1 MKSIFIR
8 IVRRIAIIMV
18 AIYLLTHYYWAWHP
32 RFWQLQV
39 RGSVAENAMIPFGFD
54 WRVAPQTWWW
64 GRPLDPKK
72 FWSGRIIWNDWS
84 AQYDAMRHGRQYPP
98 IPTHVPSLV
107 AGFPLSSYSHV
118 DRANSSMGLPDSGPS
133 IPTHF
138 TDVEHAYWDWFWRT
152 KPNPPVQL
160 EDKILRVA
168 QDYLCLRKP
177 ADAESR
183 SLQARLPLR
192 LPVDSEEGFGR
203 REREIG
209 VPEEVMT
216 DEGLF
221 WAYVMKQRSEYD
233 RWLKEDKDRQ
243 SRGSP
248 PAGLAEAAVLSGC
261 KVDAKL
267 ITEPLTKAQ
276 LDVANAWKIAYLQR
290 LLFEG
295 VSVSYIQAYMSA
307 WQISKEALCATPNL
321 NYRKMTL
328 EKEETHE

>member
-1 MKSIFIR
+1 VFIR
-8 IVRRIAIIMV
+8 IVRRVAISVV
-18 AIYLLTHYYWAWHP
+18 AIYLLAHYYWAWHP

-39 RGSVAENAMIPFGFD
+39 RGSVAEDAMIPFGFD

-84 AQYDAMRHGRQYPP
+84 AQHDAMRHGREYPP

-107 AGFPLSSYSHV
+107 AGFPLSSRSHV

-138 TDVEHAYWDWFWRT
+138 TDAECAYWDWFWRT
-152 KPNPPVQL
+152 KPNPPSLL
-160 EDKILRVA
+160 EDKILRLA
-168 QDYLCLRKP
+168 QDYLCLRKQ
-177 ADAESR
+177 ADAESGN
-183 SLQARLPLR
+183 LQARSPLR
-192 LPVDSEEGFGR
+192 LRVESEEGFR
-203 REREIG
+203 RRAREIG

-221 WAYVMKQRSEYD
+221 WAYVMIQRSEYE
-233 RWLKEDKDRQ
+233 RWQREDMDRQ

-248 PAGLAEAAVLSGC
+248 PSGLAEAWVLSRC

-267 ITEPLTKAQ
+267 ITEPLTEAQ
-276 LDVANAWKIAYLQR
+276 LDVANAWKTAYLQR

-295 VSVSYIQAYMSA
+295 VHVSYLQAFMSA
-307 WQISKEALCATPNL
+307 WLISKEALCEASKL
-321 NYRKMTL
+321 NYRTTAPTK
-328 EKEETHE
+328 ETHE